1 MIRPLATNTT
11 LTKKLSPEGRQLTGF
26 LRMARVEPLRSMRKF
41 AEEEIII
48 PDGPYKGRK
57 FSCLRQPYS
66 GLWFDLIDSGKWQ
79 RFFACGPTQSGK
91 SLCGFVIPAM
101 YHLFEIQETVICGLP
116 QMDMAGDKWREDF
129 LPAIT
134 ASRFAKY
141 LPDRGAGSR
150 GGNPTAIKFTNGATL
165 KFMGGGGDDKQRS
178 AFTARVVVITEVD
191 GLDTAGELSREA
203 DPITQMEART
213 MSFGDRKRIYGECT
227 VSIEQGRIWQ
237 EYIGSTKSRIALP
250 CPHCRAFVT
259 PGREHL
265 TGWHDATHE
274 LEAKQHAHFCCP
286 ECAKPWTPDER
297 RLANETAIVLHDGQT
312 AKRVRKKIVVEGDIP
327 QTETLGFRWSAV
339 NNLFQ
344 SPGAIG
350 AKEWKASRSDDDEDA
365 EKELQQ
371 FYWTIPHKP
380 DVEDLL
386 PLDSQAIYRRIVPR
400 ARGIVPE
407 GTEVIVVGADVGQY
421 LIHWSAIAWQK
432 NGTGHILD
440 YGRIEVPSQELGLE
454 QGLLNGLRQL
464 RAKVLQ
470 GYGGIPVR
478 QVFVDSGWQTETVVK
493 FCRERECAGLYRP
506 TKGFGTTQY
515 MRQYTDPKGPSGDIR
530 WIGRKFHVKWVATSG
545 ANLVEVDVDYW
556 KSFIHA
562 RIAVPLDQPGALTLF
577 DEPDRREHMSFAR
590 HLTAER
596 QVKEFVEGK
605 GEITRWQVIRQNN
618 HWLDAV
624 TLCGPAGYLLG
635 VRLGEISPSQLKR
648 EQTPPPAITMPD
660 GRPFLITERQ

>member
-1 MIRPLATNTT
+1 MIRPISTDS
-11 LTKKLSPEGRQLTGF
+11 LTRKKLSPEGRQLRTF
-26 LRMARVEPLRSMRKF
+26 CRLARVEPLRSMRDF
-41 AEEEIII
+41 AEAEIII

-91 SLCGFVIPAM
+91 SLCGFVIPAL

-116 QMDMAGDKWREDF
+116 SMDMAGDKWREDF
-129 LPAIT
+129 LPAIE
-134 ASRFAKY
+134 ASRFAEF
-141 LPDRGAGSR
+141 LPTSGAGSR
-150 GGNPTAIKFTNGATL
+150 GGNPTAIKFTNGSTL
-165 KFMGGGGDDKQRS
+165 KFMGGGGDDKQRA

-237 EYIGSTKSRIALP
+237 EYQNSTRSRIALQ
-250 CPHCRAFVT
+250 CPLCRAYVT
-259 PGREHL
+259 PQREHL
-265 TGWHDATHE
+265 LGWHDAQHE

-286 ECAKPWTPDER
+286 ECAKPWTPEDR
-297 RLANETAIVLHDGQT
+297 RLANEAAIVLHEGQT
-312 AKRVRKKIVVEGDIP
+312 AVLRRRRLKITGEPP

-350 AKEWKASRSDDDEDA
+350 AKEWKASRAEDDEDA

-371 FYWTIPHKP
+371 FYWTVPHKP
-380 DVEDLL
+380 DINELL
-386 PLDSQAIYRRIVPR
+386 PLDSQAIYRRIVPQ
-400 ARGIVPE
+400 ARGLVPE
-407 GTEVIVVGADVGQY
+407 ETDWIVLGADVGQY
-421 LIHWSAIAWQK
+421 LIHWSAVAWRK
-432 NGTGHILD
+432 NGTGRIVD
-440 YGRIEVPSQELGLE
+440 YGRIEVPSQELGVE

-464 RAKVLQ
+464 RAKVAQ
-470 GYGGIPVR
+470 GYGGRPIEK
-478 QVFVDSGWQTETVVK
+478 VFVDSGWQTETVVR
-493 FCRERECAGLYRP
+493 FCKERESAGLYWA

-515 MRQYTDPKGPSGDIR
+515 MRQYTDPKGPSGNVR
-530 WIGRKFHVKWVATSG
+530 WIGRKYHVSWVPTSG
-545 ANLVEVDVDYW
+545 ANLVEIDVDWW

-562 RIAVPLDQPGALTLF
+562 RLTVPLGQPGALSLF

-596 QVKEFVEGK
+596 QVKQFIEEK
-605 GEITRWQVIRQNN
+605 GEITRWQVIRANN
-618 HWLDAV
+618 HWLDAL
-624 TLCGPAGYLLG
+624 TLCGPAGHLLG
-635 VRLGEISPSQLKR
+635 VRLGENSPV
-648 EQTPPPAITMPD
+648 PAKQQSPQETLRMPD
-660 GRPFLITERQ
+660 GRPFLLSERK